1 MTDQRPRPQYGEY
14 ASTEERLAAG
24 GLPLE
29 EAPPRPETRI
39 EPTAVTAST
48 TPTAPVR
55 DPAITGG
62 VSYPWDRALT
72 TGLLAFGGFSLVTS
86 VPNLLDFSTTMRQ
99 VYETAATYGEYTS
112 DALANGIGVAVLAAQ
127 AAIFVVVLMLSIG
140 RLRAGKRAFFIPLI
154 GGVVAGI
161 ITLVLVIAAMVG
173 DPALTTWF
181 NSQT

>member
-1 MTDQRPRPQYGEY
+1 MSDQRPRPQYGEY

-29 EAPPRPETRI
+29 DAPPRPETRI
-39 EPTAVTAST
+39 DPTTVTA
-48 TPTAPVR
+48 PTVPAR

-72 TGLLAFGGFSLVTS
+72 TGLLAFAGFSIIGS
-86 VPNLLDFSTTMRQ
+86 APNLLDFATVMRQ

-112 DALANGIGVAVLAAQ
+112 DALATGIGVAVLASQ
-127 AAIFVVVLMLSIG
+127 AVVFVIVLMLSIA

-173 DPALTTWF
+173 DPAIITWY